1 MHEDNQ
7 SNKVIDTFLVLK
19 SFVDRRFMKYS
30 LQEKTGAVLSRQT
43 SARQHSNETSSHPSH
58 SSPTTTTLHVEFDK
72 EQPTRA
78 KKVTLI
84 EQSTV
89 LLSKKK
95 HIDLGSK

>member
-1 MHEDNQ
+1 
-7 SNKVIDTFLVLK
+7 
-19 SFVDRRFMKYS
+19 MKYS

-43 SARQHSNETSSHPSH
+43 SVRQHSNETSSHPSH

-95 HIDLGSK
+95 HIDLGAK